1 MAKAKRAAGRKKG
14 KGASRTRP
22 ARAAARKKRAGK
34 AKRAARPRSRPAQ
47 ASAVAS
53 TNTTPVA
60 VPGAWP
66 FPMLSKP

>member
-1 MAKAKRAAGRKKG
+1 MAKAKKAAGRKKG

-22 ARAAARKKRAGK
+22 ARVAAKKKRAGK
-34 AKRAARPRSRPAQ
+34 VKRAAKPRSRPAQ
-47 ASAVAS
+47 TSGGAS
-53 TNTTPVA
+53 TTTTPIA